1 MKLRMRFTN
10 SGLMGA
16 VLFVGSIGAS
26 GVLYMTMMS
35 GLARGNF
42 SGGIET
48 KPFSY
53 VVLSTV
59 AALGFVMTLG
69 GREIVSHDEIEQEHL
84 EAASKRKP

>member
-16 VLFVGSIGAS
+16 VLFVASIGAS

-35 GLARGNF
+35 GLARGSF

-59 AALGFVMTLG
+59 AALGFVMMLA
-69 GREIVSHDEIEQEHL
+69 GRELVGDDQEKL
-84 EAASKRKP
+84 ER

>member
-16 VLFVGSIGAS
+16 LLFVGSIAAS
-26 GVLYMTMMS
+26 GVLYMTMIS
-35 GLARGNF
+35 GLARGSF
-42 SGGIET
+42 SNGIET

-59 AALGFVMTLG
+59 AALGFVMMLA
-69 GREIVSHDEIEQEHL
+69 GRELVGDGQGKL
-84 EAASKRKP
+84 ERSDPS